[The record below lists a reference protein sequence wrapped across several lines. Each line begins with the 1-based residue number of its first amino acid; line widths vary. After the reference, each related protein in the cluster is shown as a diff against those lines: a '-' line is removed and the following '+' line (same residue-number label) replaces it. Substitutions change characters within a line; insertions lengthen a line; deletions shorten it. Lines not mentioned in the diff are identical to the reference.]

1 VTQKGKAK
9 KKRENWSSK
18 LGVILAVSGS
28 AVGLGNFL
36 KFPGVALQNGGGAFM
51 IPYFISLFLVGI
63 PLMWIEWTV
72 GRFGGV
78 FGHGTAPGIFQS
90 LWKNRWVKYFGLI
103 GIFGPL
109 CIFIYYVYIESWLLG
124 YAFKSLTGAL
134 SLSDPSQMFGDYVG
148 GAVFSNGWSLV
159 FSAAFIFFIITFLLN
174 ILVTYRGIEN
184 GIEKLSKFAMP
195 ALLIL
200 GGVLVVRVL
209 TLGTPDPAFPERNV
223 LAGLGYLWN
232 PDWSLLKD
240 AKIWLAA
247 AGQIFFTLS
256 VGIGVILT
264 YASYLKKEDDVVL
277 SGLTSVFTN
286 EFCEVILGSS
296 IIIPATF
303 AFLGAET
310 ITEVSKGIFNV
321 SFVTM
326 PAVFSHIH
334 FGQLFAFL
342 WFSFM
347 FIAALTSS
355 VSIIQPVLA
364 FLEDE
369 FDIGRGKAI
378 GITMAFSFFLS
389 LPGILFINYGV
400 IDELDFWGGIMGLV
414 VFALIETIIF
424 VWIFGLDKA
433 WDEIHRG
440 AEMRIPRVYRFIMKY
455 ITPTFLIVILGF
467 WLYQNWGP
475 VIMMEAVPEENVPY
489 ILGVRIMLAA
499 VFVSLVVAL
508 KVAWKNKKFP
518 GHHVEVI

>member
-1 VTQKGKAK
+1 MSEKQKGK
-9 KKRENWSSK
+9 KKRERWSSK
-18 LGVILAVSGS
+18 MGVILAVSGS

-51 IPYFISLFLVGI
+51 IPYFISLLLVGI

-72 GRFGGV
+72 GRFGGI
-78 FGHGTAPGIFQS
+78 FGHGTAPGIFHS
-90 LWKNRWVKYFGLI
+90 LWKNRWVKYFGII

-134 SLSDPSQMFGDYVG
+134 NVTNPAIMFSEYVG
-148 GAVFSNGWSLV
+148 GAVFSNGWSLL
-159 FSAAFIFFIITFLLN
+159 FSAAFIFFIITFILN
-174 ILVTYRGIEN
+174 IMVTYRGIEK

-195 ALLIL
+195 SLVIL
-200 GGVLVVRVL
+200 GLVLVVRIL
-209 TLGTPDPAFPERNV
+209 TLGTPDPAFPDRNI

-232 PDWSLLKD
+232 PDWSLLLD
-240 AKIWLAA
+240 AKVWLAA

-303 AFLGAET
+303 AFFGPET
-310 ITEVSKGIFNV
+310 IAEVSKGIFSV

-326 PAVFSHIH
+326 PAVFAHID
-334 FGQLFAFL
+334 FGQLFAFF

-369 FDIGRGKAI
+369 FDVSRMKAI
-378 GITMAFSFFLS
+378 VIAMTSSFILA
-389 LPGILFINYGV
+389 LPGVLFINYGV
-400 IDELDFWGGIMGLV
+400 IDELDFWGGVMGLV

-424 VWIFGLDKA
+424 IWIFGIDKA
-433 WDEIHRG
+433 WDEMHRG
-440 AEMRIPRVYRFIMKY
+440 ADMKIPRIYRFIMKY
-455 ITPTFLIVILGF
+455 ITPTFLIVILAA

-475 VIMMEAVPEENVPY
+475 VIMMEATPPENIPY
-489 ILGVRIMLAA
+489 ILGIRVMLVV
-499 VFVSLVVAL
+499 VFVTLSVAL
-508 KVAWKNKKFP
+508 KIAWKNKKFP
-518 GHHVEVI
+518 GHQVEVI